1 MDRLLKAEGVDLS
14 ILTYEVTA
22 TSPDSGFVEWVHD
35 AFDLQVFFPASHARI
50 RPAGHFPGF
59 PRTPKHYA
67 DGASHCTLP
76 HKPCAVRSRSCIDP
90 SSILHRCRILHRSM
104 EADSPLSLQYIFDQ
118 YGDIPSF
125 FAAHSRG
132 GAGAAGVK
140 RDAFSSIAERT
151 TGLLSASAAESRKP
165 AIDPEI
171 SDNFVRSCAGYCVI
185 SYLLGVGDRHLENLM
200 LTTSGKLFHI
210 DFEYILGHDP
220 KPFSPPM
227 RLSKQM
233 VHKSPKSVQADG
245 TQIP

>member
-1 MDRLLKAEGVDLS
+1 MDRLLRAEGVDLS

-35 AFDLQVFFPASHARI
+35 AFDLQ
-50 RPAGHFPGF
+50 
-59 PRTPKHYA
+59 
-67 DGASHCTLP
+67 
-76 HKPCAVRSRSCIDP
+76 
-90 SSILHRCRILHRSM
+90 
-104 EADSPLSLQYIFDQ
+104 YIFDN
-118 YGDIPSF
+118 YGDIESF
-125 FAAHSRG
+125 FAAHSKG
-132 GAGAAGVK
+132 GAGVAGVK
-140 RDAFSSIAERT
+140 RDAFFSIAERT
-151 TGLLSASAAESRKP
+151 TGLLSASAAGSRKP
-165 AIDPEI
+165 AIDAEI

-233 VHKSPKSVQADG
+233 VYTPPKAHNIALHALSK
-245 TQIP
+245 T